1 MNISGLETSQLSFK
15 KAVAAMRCIYMLE
28 AYVRVPL
35 GFWYIILLMFYILK
49 LMNERMKLI
58 CFCCK
63 CTLQHI
69 YHNMVI

>member
-1 MNISGLETSQLSFK
+1 
-15 KAVAAMRCIYMLE
+15 
-28 AYVRVPL
+28 
-35 GFWYIILLMFYILK
+35 MFYILK